1 MKILYLVILFL
12 TTIFFTS
19 SCQREFSFED
29 GIAKG
34 LLQKTTN
41 GDCSP
46 MTVTGNYQKDTLL
59 KTTTKYV
66 AIQVNISQI
75 GRYFIRT
82 DTLNGYSFSTAG
94 IFAVTGLNTVRL
106 LASGRPIS
114 ASIDMFTVK
123 YDTSICQFNNV
134 VTGVGGGIT
143 DTPATFTFNCALA
156 KSTGTYQQGMPTRS
170 ANIITVPVTVI
181 NGGSYSITTTNNGVM
196 FSGSGILPANPA
208 EQTITLNASVNNV
221 PTAAGQFSYTVNA

>member
-1 MKILYLVILFL
+1 M
-12 TTIFFTS
+12 
-19 SCQREFSFED
+19 
-29 GIAKG
+29 
-34 LLQKTTN
+34 
-41 GDCSP
+41 
-46 MTVTGNYQKDTLL
+46 
-59 KTTTKYV
+59 
-66 AIQVNISQI
+66 
-75 GRYFIRT
+75 
-82 DTLNGYSFSTAG
+82 
-94 IFAVTGLNTVRL
+94 
-106 LASGRPIS
+106 ASGRPIS

-221 PTAAGQFSYTVNA
+221 PTAAGQFSYTVNAWGRLACAVLITYSAAPVNTTDYISAIIDSFYTTFKLPILQN